1 MKKII
6 VSILKNK
13 ALNEF
18 EEYDVLSVGNDALNE
33 SIIGKGT
40 DELKALLKE
49 TIIEFIN
56 DDNWNPSDEDVDYC
70 IGELAKGHA
79 SNIGAEDFW
88 WEEVTV
94 FTKEQENDGV
104 SNEVVEKISWYLQTR
119 HNMFHADMIQRAM
132 FDDKVTMAD
141 FIGGATE
148 IVVSE
153 RDTDDDEFT
162 PTQFQN
168 DWKEQMQDKM
178 RDYVLHHGENHS
190 DYEQKVVWDHYGCF
204 CRLLIGDRMWDMY
217 RIIPHTDGHVE
228 FDFVDEDGNDLD
240 KNLMNLSVE
249 QIQIIAKA
257 LNIK

>member
-13 ALNEF
+13 ALNEY
-18 EEYDVLSVGNDALNE
+18 EEYDVLSVGNDVLNE

-56 DDNWNPSDEDVDYC
+56 DDSWNPSDEDVDYC

-88 WEEVTV
+88 WEDVSV

-141 FIGGATE
+141 FIGGVTD
-148 IVVSE
+148 IVVNE
-153 RDTDDDEFT
+153 
-162 PTQFQN
+162 
-168 DWKEQMQDKM
+168 
-178 RDYVLHHGENHS
+178 G
-190 DYEQKVVWDHYGCF
+190 
-204 CRLLIGDRMWDMY
+204 
-217 RIIPHTDGHVE
+217 
-228 FDFVDEDGNDLD
+228 EDGTDEYTPAEFEN
-240 KNLMNLSVE
+240 V
-249 QIQIIAKA
+249 
-257 LNIK
+257 